1 MKTKNRGILIED
13 PNLRN
18 RYAVADAYENWYDLT
33 DNEVLEILNKATKT
47 N

>member
-18 RYAVADAYENWYDLT
+18 RYAVADAYENGM
-33 DNEVLEILNKATKT
+33 I
-47 N
+47 